1 MGVDLRPAHGG
12 DWPKIEVWLRQSEVQ
27 RWWGSHSAAQAEVLA
42 ALSSDMGLC
51 SIIEVDGLA
60 VGYAQAQE
68 AQPVGEALPLADTAG
83 TFRVDAFIG
92 EAQFRAR
99 GVGREAI
106 ALVVAEIFATSLAVA
121 AIVVVPLKYEA
132 AVRAYE
138 KSGFRWVRV
147 IDDPL
152 LGPSWLMRVSRR

>member
-1 MGVDLRPAHGG
+1 MAVALRPATDG
-12 DWPKIEVWLRQSEVQ
+12 DWPLIERWLRQPEVQ
-27 RWWGSHSAAQAEVLA
+27 RWWGALSAAQAEVLA

-51 SIIEVDGLA
+51 SIIELDGCP

-68 AQPVGEALPLADTAG
+68 AQPLGVPLPAGDIAG

-92 EAQFRAR
+92 DQSAR
-99 GVGREAI
+99 TKGIGQAAI
-106 ALVVAEIFATSLAVA
+106 KLVAAEIFTTSLAVA
-121 AIVVVPLKYEA
+121 AIVVVPIKYEA

-152 LGPSWLMRVSRR
+152 LGPSWLMRLERP

>member
-1 MGVDLRPAHGG
+1 M
-12 DWPKIEVWLRQSEVQ
+12 RQSEVQ
-27 RWWGSHSAAQAEVLA
+27 RWWGTLSAAQAEVLA

-51 SIIEVDGLA
+51 SIIEADGEG

-68 AQPVGEALPLADTAG
+68 AQPVGDGLALADTAG

-92 EAQFRAR
+92 EARFRAR
-99 GVGREAI
+99 GIGQAAI
-106 ALVVAEIFATSLAVA
+106 ALVVAEIFSTTLAVA
-121 AIVVVPLKYEA
+121 AIVVVPIKYEA

-138 KSGFRWVRV
+138 KAGFRWVRV

-152 LGPSWLMRVSRR
+152 LGPSWLMRVGRS